1 MEDDQEIEQKQAYL
15 RTEIIDKGYSPEDFM
30 SFLEQQGEGKTFL
43 ENWKFDDLKS
53 IVAVFQIQV
62 NENNNIPQAN
72 VEQQNDY
79 DNNHPYP
86 DQQEMHVQDDEAN
99 LQENWVDVQPQE
111 NNSNNNNNN
120 EEEVVE
126 KAPKLQEEQNYQL
139 ETIECTKLQQT
150 SFTDN
155 NELQFI
161 VSEPKMVNN
170 GFFSIP
176 YCEYKV
182 TMLPSNM
189 NVTRKKADFVWL
201 HQKLSEY
208 FPDNIIPPLPPYHLI
223 LKDDSPKT
231 VLYLNS
237 FLNSLAK
244 IKLLRTHSLFESF
257 VTLSQQ
263 QFSAEKKKFIKNQT
277 PKNYQARA
285 NLEGFIDITIN
296 PDIEKKA
303 AQINIQ
309 KKIDVFLKLD
319 KNFNRL
325 LDLFKETGTVLLEI
339 SEQFKELST
348 NYTEEPE
355 IEKGFSKIKDIM
367 FQWHTG
373 YSDQE
378 AFVRKEMKYY
388 FKFMQKELTNTE
400 PLINKL
406 KNAKGYYES
415 QSKKMKGAY
424 TPKDQTLMDEY
435 KKNYGFYLNI
445 LNKEYRLLL
454 ERQRQR
460 MKNQL
465 IKMCDEKEKFI
476 GNYQK
481 FISLFYYEI

>member
-1 MEDDQEIEQKQAYL
+1 MTIDADIEERA
-15 RTEIIDKGYSPEDFM
+15 
-30 SFLEQQGEGKTFL
+30 
-43 ENWKFDDLKS
+43 
-53 IVAVFQIQV
+53 A
-62 NENNNIPQAN
+62 
-72 VEQQNDY
+72 
-79 DNNHPYP
+79 
-86 DQQEMHVQDDEAN
+86 
-99 LQENWVDVQPQE
+99 
-111 NNSNNNNNN
+111 
-120 EEEVVE
+120 
-126 KAPKLQEEQNYQL
+126 
-139 ETIECTKLQQT
+139 
-150 SFTDN
+150 
-155 NELQFI
+155 
-161 VSEPKMVNN
+161 
-170 GFFSIP
+170 
-176 YCEYKV
+176 
-182 TMLPSNM
+182 
-189 NVTRKKADFVWL
+189 
-201 HQKLSEY
+201 
-208 FPDNIIPPLPPYHLI
+208 
-223 LKDDSPKT
+223 
-231 VLYLNS
+231 
-237 FLNSLAK
+237 
-244 IKLLRTHSLFESF
+244 
-257 VTLSQQ
+257 
-263 QFSAEKKKFIKNQT
+263 QFS
-277 PKNYQARA
+277 
-285 NLEGFIDITIN
+285 
-296 PDIEKKA
+296 
-303 AQINIQ
+303 IQ

-445 LNKEYRLLL
+445 LNKEYQLLL

-465 IKMCDEKEKFI
+465 IKMCDEKDKFI